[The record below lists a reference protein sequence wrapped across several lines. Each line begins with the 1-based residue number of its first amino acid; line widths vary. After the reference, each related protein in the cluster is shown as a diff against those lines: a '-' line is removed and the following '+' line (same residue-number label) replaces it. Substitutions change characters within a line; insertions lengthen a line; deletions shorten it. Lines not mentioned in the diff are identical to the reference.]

1 MFASTCVS
9 FFTWWIS
16 LIILFGCLENGKKR
30 KEIQSLRSYLAWLLF
45 YLFLVGFDCINRH
58 KFMIFYV
65 KFNNKILC
73 IWTHSST
80 SSCHTW
86 NSIIHEI
93 LSHILDFMYLNETLA
108 VQIYIFEVWDYHWFY
123 ENLRW
128 KPKRILTFFWSSG
141 KPLHLWVV
149 CN

>member
-1 MFASTCVS
+1 MSASTCVS

-16 LIILFGCLENGKKR
+16 LIILFGFLEHGKKR
-30 KEIQSLRSYLAWLLF
+30 KEIQSLRNYLPWLLF

-58 KFMIFYV
+58 KFTIFYV

-86 NSIIHEI
+86 NSI
-93 LSHILDFMYLNETLA
+93 
-108 VQIYIFEVWDYHWFY
+108 
-123 ENLRW
+123 
-128 KPKRILTFFWSSG
+128 TFFGYHVFKRNSSSTN
-141 KPLHLWVV
+141 LHFWGLRLSLALWKSAMKTQNNSYLLVKFWEAPAFMS
-149 CN
+149 CL